1 MLISKNV
8 VPRCKQKQGSGQG
21 SPCKPPTSAL
31 PILLRTK
38 NGFMHLTQYLHLLAT
53 QITPHK
59 DSKLSCK
66 TGHIF
71 IIACF
76 KPKKTHIISAF
87 HTCTQDFEEY
97 TEYYIP
103 QRLKLWNI
111 K

>member
-1 MLISKNV
+1 MVKAAPVNLPHQLFQSCYAQKNE
-8 VPRCKQKQGSGQG
+8 
-21 SPCKPPTSAL
+21 
-31 PILLRTK
+31 
-38 NGFMHLTQYLHLLAT
+38 FMHLTQYLHLLAT